1 MRTHLKTLVVAAV
14 TLALL
19 GWFFR
24 QADLSQVWREIR
36 SADAWALILML
47 GVTLLT
53 YLLRALRWQVLL
65 EPLGPTRLR
74 EVFRTTVIGFAANTV
89 LPARI
94 GEIVRPYLLAR
105 RERLSVPAAFTT
117 IILER
122 LLDFVTVLTLLGVFV
137 VFFDPGLDHV
147 NQAVYRT
154 VKASALF
161 GAIAAAGVLAIL
173 ALNAVRPALTHRV
186 VDLLLR
192 PLPHRFRDRISRLVY
207 GLLDGLAITR
217 DPVRLA
223 RAVALSYP
231 LWLSIAAGIWLVTL
245 AFHMTIPYTG
255 TFLIVALLVVG
266 VAVPTPGAVGGFHEA
281 FRVGAA
287 VFYGVPNDRAVG
299 AAIVLHALSF
309 GPVTLL
315 GGLFMVQDG
324 LDLSRVRR
332 IGDEARAGAAD
343 TDAAGPPST
352 NGGPAP
358 AHENGAAGS

>member
-1 MRTHLKTLVVAAV
+1 
-14 TLALL
+14 
-19 GWFFR
+19 
-24 QADLSQVWREIR
+24 
-36 SADAWALILML
+36 L
-47 GVTLLT
+47 GVTGLT

-122 LLDFVTVLTLLGVFV
+122 LLDFVTVLTLFGLFV

-147 NQAVYRT
+147 NRAVYRT
-154 VKASALF
+154 VKVGGLF
-161 GAIAAAGVLAIL
+161 GAIAAAGIL
-173 ALNAVRPALTHRV
+173 MILGLNAVRPALTHRV

-192 PLPHRFRDRISRLVY
+192 PFPHRLRDRISRLAY
-207 GLLDGLAITR
+207 GLLDGLAVTR
-217 DPVRLA
+217 DPVLLA
-223 RAVALSYP
+223 RAVALSFP

-245 AFHMTIPYTG
+245 AFHMTIPFTG
-255 TFLIVALLVVG
+255 SFLIVALLVVG

-299 AAIVLHALSF
+299 AALVLHAASF
-309 GPVTLL
+309 VPVTLL

-324 LDLSRVRR
+324 LDLSRMRR
-332 IGDEARAGAAD
+332 IGDEARAGAAEAVSGPAA
-343 TDAAGPPST
+343 TAGTAPAAGKET
-352 NGGPAP
+352 ADT
-358 AHENGAAGS
+358 